1 MEEENLSVLLQGIMT
16 MTNAFYVKKI
26 SPKRCTQF
34 PHLSAVLALI
44 TWPMRF
50 SYSHGST
57 SYLLKKWQGRRCM
70 DAELLMH
77 AG

>member
-16 MTNAFYVKKI
+16 MTNAFYVKNI

-34 PHLSAVLALI
+34 PHLSGVLAFI

-50 SYSHGST
+50 SYSQAIT
-57 SYLLKKWQGRRCM
+57 YNTYLC
-70 DAELLMH
+70 
-77 AG
+77 